1 MDKFYKAL
9 AVALKDLQ
17 VFITDRAALIAM
29 LLVPLVIGFFST
41 AMAGG
46 GEGSIHLPVVVVN
59 QDDGAYGI
67 SIVDVLSGIDEVDLT
82 QLDTPSAAEQQV
94 ARGDSLAA
102 VVIPIDFTRGI
113 DTHQPVEVAVIL
125 DPAQEKFARIIA
137 TILDEVANALSI
149 QGEIRYGIKTVL
161 ADMGYS
167 EATTQSADLARA
179 AQAQVEGVLFTQL
192 QRMENDAPIK
202 VVKETL
208 TGEEVLVWDN
218 VISLVLPGF
227 AVMFAFFVVP
237 MLSSALL
244 REKADG
250 TLRRLL
256 AAPLP
261 RSSLIGGKVLAYV
274 LVVIIQIAI
283 LFAIGA
289 IFMNMPLGR
298 SPLALALVT
307 VSLGLCATTLGMLVA
322 TVSRSIGQAEAI
334 GMLIVFALGFL
345 SGSMS
350 PVDPPYRGEG
360 LMATITGLF
369 PQSQAQ
375 MAYQT
380 LMLQNGDVAAVLPN
394 VLYLLGLSL
403 VFFLIAVW
411 RFRTE

>member
-9 AVALKDLQ
+9 AVAQKDLQ
-17 VFITDRAALIAM
+17 VFLKDRGAALAM
-29 LLVPLVIGFFST
+29 LIVPLVIGFFS
-41 AMAGG
+41 ASLYGG
-46 GEGSIHLPVVVVN
+46 GQGGIHLPVVVVD
-59 QDDGAYGI
+59 QDSGAYGQ
-67 SIVDVLSGIDEVDLT
+67 SIVEVLSGIGEVDLT
-82 QLDTPSAAEQQV
+82 QLDSPAAAEQQV

-102 VVIPIDFTRGI
+102 VVIPINFTRSVDAHEPI
-113 DTHQPVEVAVIL
+113 EVTVIL
-125 DPAQEKFARIIA
+125 DPAQEKFGRIVS
-137 TILDEVANALSI
+137 TIMDEVTNALAI

-167 EATTQSADLARA
+167 EVTTQSADLARA

-192 QRMENDAPIK
+192 RRMETDAPIK
-202 VVKETL
+202 VAKETL
-208 TGEEVLVWDN
+208 TGENVLVWNN

-237 MLSSALL
+237 TLSTALL

-274 LVVIIQIAI
+274 LVVIVQAAI

-289 IFMNMPLGR
+289 IFLDMPLGR
-298 SPLALALVT
+298 SPLGLVLVT

-334 GMLIVFALGFL
+334 GFLIVFALGFL
-345 SGSMS
+345 SGAMS

-360 LMATITGLF
+360 LMATITSLF
-369 PQSQAQ
+369 PQSQTQ
-375 MAYQT
+375 IAYQT

>member
-1 MDKFYKAL
+1 M
-9 AVALKDLQ
+9 
-17 VFITDRAALIAM
+17 
-29 LLVPLVIGFFST
+29 
-41 AMAGG
+41 
-46 GEGSIHLPVVVVN
+46 
-59 QDDGAYGI
+59 
-67 SIVDVLSGIDEVDLT
+67 VDEI
-82 QLDTPSAAEQQV
+82 
-94 ARGDSLAA
+94 
-102 VVIPIDFTRGI
+102 
-113 DTHQPVEVAVIL
+113 
-125 DPAQEKFARIIA
+125 
-137 TILDEVANALSI
+137 ANALAI

-167 EATTQSADLARA
+167 AATNPDLARA

-202 VVKETL
+202 VAKETL
-208 TGEEVLVWDN
+208 TGENVLVWNN

-237 MLSSALL
+237 TLSTALL

-274 LVVIIQIAI
+274 LVVVVQITI

-289 IFMNMPLGR
+289 IFMDMPLGR
-298 SPLALALVT
+298 SPAGMVLVT

-334 GMLIVFALGFL
+334 GFLIVFGLGFL

-360 LMATITGLF
+360 RHGDHHQSLPAVADADGL
-369 PQSQAQ
+369 SDVDAAKRRCGRGAAQ
-375 MAYQT
+375 RVVPAGPVAG
-380 LMLQNGDVAAVLPN
+380 LLPDRRVALQNRLVLC
-394 VLYLLGLSL
+394 
-403 VFFLIAVW
+403 LIVSTHSTPRHA
-411 RFRTE
+411 

>member
-1 MDKFYKAL
+1 MDTFYKAL
-9 AVALKDLQ
+9 AVARKDLQ
-17 VFITDRAALIAM
+17 VFLSDRVAAITM
-29 LLVPLVIGFFST
+29 LLVPLVIGFFS
-41 AMAGG
+41 AALAGG

-59 QDDGAYGI
+59 QDRGVYGE
-67 SIVDVLSGIDEVDLT
+67 SIVKVLSGIDEVSLT
-82 QLDTPSAAEQQV
+82 QLDSPSAADQRV

-102 VVIPIDFTRGI
+102 VVIPIDFTRSI
-113 DTHQPVEVAVIL
+113 DAHQPVEVAVIL

-137 TILDEVANALSI
+137 TVLDEVANALAI
-149 QGEIRYGIKTVL
+149 QGEIRYGIKAVL

-167 EATTQSADLARA
+167 EVANPDRARA

-202 VVKETL
+202 VEKVTL
-208 TGEEVLVWDN
+208 TGKEVLVWDN

-237 MLSSALL
+237 MLSTALL

-274 LVVIIQIAI
+274 LVVIVQVTI

-298 SPLALALVT
+298 SPLGLVLVT
-307 VSLGLCATTLGMLVA
+307 VSLGLCATTLGLAIA
-322 TVSRSIGQAEAI
+322 TISRSIGQAEGL

-360 LMATITGLF
+360 LMATITSFF
-369 PQSQAQ
+369 PQSQTQ

-411 RFRTE
+411 RFKTE

>member
-1 MDKFYKAL
+1 MDILYKAL

-17 VFITDRAALIAM
+17 VFLTDRAAVIAM

-46 GEGSIHLPVVVVN
+46 GEGGIHLPVVVVN
-59 QDDGAYGI
+59 QDNGAYGK
-67 SIVDVLSGIDEVDLT
+67 SIVDVLSGIDEMDLT
-82 QLDTPSAAEQQV
+82 QLDSPPAAEQQV
-94 ARGDSLAA
+94 AHGDFLAA
-102 VVIPIDFTRGI
+102 VVIPIDFTRGV
-113 DTHQPVEVAVIL
+113 DAHQPVEVAVIL
-125 DPAQEKFARIIA
+125 DPAQEKYGRIIS

-167 EATTQSADLARA
+167 EAANPELARA
-179 AQAQVEGVLFTQL
+179 AQAQVEAVLFTQL

-202 VVKETL
+202 VEKETL
-208 TGEEVLVWDN
+208 TGKQVLVWDN

-274 LVVIIQIAI
+274 LVVIVQVTI

-360 LMATITGLF
+360 PMAIITALF

>member
-1 MDKFYKAL
+1 MDTVYKTL
-9 AVALKDLQ
+9 AVALKDIQ
-17 VFITDRAALIAM
+17 VFLKDRAAALTM
-29 LLVPLVIGFFST
+29 LLFPVIIGAFT
-41 AMAGG
+41 AAMNSG
-46 GEGSIHLPVVVVN
+46 GEGSIQLPVVVVN
-59 QDDGAYGI
+59 QDSGTYGE
-67 SIVDVLSGIDEVDLT
+67 SIVKVLSDITEVKLT
-82 QLDTPSAAEQQV
+82 QLDSPTPAEQQV
-94 ARGDSLAA
+94 AAGESLAA
-102 VVIPIDFTRGI
+102 VIIPIDFSRSIEAHEPI
-113 DTHQPVEVAVIL
+113 DVIVIL
-125 DPAQEKFARIIA
+125 DPTQEKFARIIS
-137 TILDEVANALSI
+137 TMVDEIANALAI

-167 EATTQSADLARA
+167 AAANLDLARA

-192 QRMENDAPIK
+192 QRMETDAPIK
-202 VVKETL
+202 VTKETL
-208 TGEEVLVWDN
+208 TGENVLVWNN

-237 MLSSALL
+237 ILSSTLL

-261 RSSLIGGKVLAYV
+261 RGSLIGGKVLAYV
-274 LVVIIQIAI
+274 LVVVVQITI

-289 IFMNMPLGR
+289 IFMDMPLGR
-298 SPLALALVT
+298 SPLGMALVT

-322 TVSRSIGQAEAI
+322 TISRSTGQAEAI
-334 GMLIVFALGFL
+334 GFLIVFGLGFL

-360 LMATITGLF
+360 LMATITSFF
-369 PQSQAQ
+369 PQAQTQ

-411 RFRTE
+411 RFRTD

>member
-1 MDKFYKAL
+1 MDTFYKAL

-17 VFITDRAALIAM
+17 VFLKDRAAALTMLIFPVIMGAFSAAM
-29 LLVPLVIGFFST
+29 F
-41 AMAGG
+41 GG
-46 GEGSIHLPVVVVN
+46 GQAGIHLPVVVVN
-59 QDDGAYGI
+59 QDSGAYGQT
-67 SIVDVLSGIDEVDLT
+67 IVDVMSGIAEVELT
-82 QLDTPSAAEQQV
+82 QLDSPTTADQQV
-94 ARGDSLAA
+94 AAGESLAA
-102 VVIPIDFTRGI
+102 VVIPIDFSRSIEAHEPI
-113 DTHQPVEVAVIL
+113 DVTVIL
-125 DPAQEKFARIIA
+125 DPTQEKFARIIS
-137 TILDEVANALSI
+137 TMVDEIANALAI

-167 EATTQSADLARA
+167 EAANPDLARA

-208 TGEEVLVWDN
+208 TGENVLVWNN

-237 MLSSALL
+237 MLSTALL
-244 REKADG
+244 REKGDG

-261 RSSLIGGKVLAYV
+261 RSSLIGGKVLGYV
-274 LVVIIQIAI
+274 LVVVVQITI

-289 IFMNMPLGR
+289 IFMDMPLGR
-298 SPLALALVT
+298 SPAGLALVT

-334 GMLIVFALGFL
+334 GFLIVFVLGFL

-360 LMATITGLF
+360 AMATITSLF
-369 PQSQAQ
+369 PQSQTQ

-380 LMLQNGDVAAVLPN
+380 LMLQNGDVTAVLPN

>member
-1 MDKFYKAL
+1 MDTGYKTL
-9 AVALKDLQ
+9 AVALKDIQ
-17 VFITDRAALIAM
+17 VFLKDRAAALTM
-29 LLVPLVIGFFST
+29 LLFPVIIGAFT
-41 AMAGG
+41 AAMNSG
-46 GEGSIHLPVVVVN
+46 GEGSIQLPVVVVN
-59 QDDGAYGI
+59 QDSGTYGE
-67 SIVDVLSGIDEVDLT
+67 SIVKVLSDIAEVKLT
-82 QLDTPSAAEQQV
+82 QLDSPTPAEQQV
-94 ARGDSLAA
+94 AAGESLAA
-102 VVIPIDFTRGI
+102 VIIPIDFSRSIEAHEPI
-113 DTHQPVEVAVIL
+113 DVIVIL
-125 DPAQEKFARIIA
+125 DPTQEKFARIIS
-137 TILDEVANALSI
+137 TMVDEIANALAI

-167 EATTQSADLARA
+167 AAANLDLARA

-192 QRMENDAPIK
+192 QRMETDAPIK
-202 VVKETL
+202 VTKETL
-208 TGEEVLVWDN
+208 TGENVLVWNN

-237 MLSSALL
+237 ILSSTLL
-244 REKADG
+244 HEKADG

-261 RSSLIGGKVLAYV
+261 RGSLIGGKVLAYV
-274 LVVIIQIAI
+274 LVVVVQITI

-289 IFMNMPLGR
+289 IFMDMPLGR
-298 SPLALALVT
+298 SPLGMALVT

-322 TVSRSIGQAEAI
+322 TISRSTGQAEAI
-334 GMLIVFALGFL
+334 GFLIVFGLGFL

-360 LMATITGLF
+360 LMATITSFF
-369 PQSQAQ
+369 PQAQTQ

-411 RFRTE
+411 RFRTD

>member
-9 AVALKDLQ
+9 AVAQKDLQ
-17 VFITDRAALIAM
+17 VFLKDRAAAIAM
-29 LLVPLVIGFFST
+29 LIVPLIIGFFSA
-41 AMAGG
+41 AMFGG
-46 GEGSIHLPVVVVN
+46 GQGSIHLPVVVVN
-59 QDDGAYGI
+59 QDRGAYGQ
-67 SIVDVLSGIDEVDLT
+67 SIVEVLSGITEVELT
-82 QLDTPSAAEQQV
+82 PLDSPTAAEQQV
-94 ARGDSLAA
+94 LAGDSLAA
-102 VVIPIDFTRGI
+102 VVIPIDFTRSI
-113 DTHQPVEVAVIL
+113 EAHQPIEVTVIL
-125 DPAQEKFARIIA
+125 DPAQEKFARIIS

-167 EATTQSADLARA
+167 AATNPDLARA

-192 QRMENDAPIK
+192 QRMETDAPIK
-202 VVKETL
+202 VEKETL
-208 TGEEVLVWDN
+208 TGENVLVWNN

-237 MLSSALL
+237 TLSTALL

-274 LVVIIQIAI
+274 LVVIVQVAI

-289 IFMNMPLGR
+289 IFMDMPLGR
-298 SPLALALVT
+298 SPAGLVLVT

-322 TVSRSIGQAEAI
+322 TVSRSIGQAEAF
-334 GMLIVFALGFL
+334 GFLIVFALGFL
-345 SGSMS
+345 SGAMS

-360 LMATITGLF
+360 LMATITSLF
-369 PQSQAQ
+369 PQSQTQ

-380 LMLQNGDVAAVLPN
+380 LMLQNGDVAAVLPH

-411 RFRTE
+411 QFRTD

>member
-1 MDKFYKAL
+1 MDTFYKTL

-17 VFITDRAALIAM
+17 VFLKDRAAALTM
-29 LLVPLVIGFFST
+29 LLFPVIIGAFT
-41 AMAGG
+41 AAMNSGG
-46 GEGSIHLPVVVVN
+46 QADIHLPVVVVN
-59 QDDGAYGI
+59 QDSGAYGQT
-67 SIVDVLSGIDEVDLT
+67 IVDVLSGIAEVELT
-82 QLDTPSAAEQQV
+82 QLDSPTAAEEQV
-94 ARGDSLAA
+94 ARGDNLAA
-102 VVIPIDFTRGI
+102 VVIPIGFTRSI
-113 DTHQPVEVAVIL
+113 DAHEPIEVTVIL
-125 DPAQEKFARIIA
+125 DPTQEKFARIIS
-137 TILDEVANALSI
+137 TMVDEIANALAI

-167 EATTQSADLARA
+167 EATNPDLARA

-192 QRMENDAPIK
+192 QRMESDAPIK
-202 VVKETL
+202 VAKETL
-208 TGEEVLVWDN
+208 TGENVLVWNN

-237 MLSSALL
+237 MLSATLL
-244 REKADG
+244 REKGDG

-274 LVVIIQIAI
+274 LVVVVQITI

-289 IFMNMPLGR
+289 IFMDMPLGR
-298 SPLALALVT
+298 SPLGMVLVT

-334 GMLIVFALGFL
+334 GFLIVFGLGFL

-360 LMATITGLF
+360 LMATITSLF
-369 PQSQAQ
+369 PQSQTQ

>member
-17 VFITDRAALIAM
+17 VFLTDRGAAIAM
-29 LLVPLVIGFFST
+29 LLVPLVVGFFS
-41 AMAGG
+41 ASMYGG
-46 GEGSIHLPVVVVN
+46 GEGGVHLPVVVVN
-59 QDDGAYGI
+59 QDGGAYGE
-67 SIVDVLSGIDEVDLT
+67 SIVSVLSGIAEVDLSE
-82 QLDTPSAAEQQV
+82 LDSSAAAEQRV
-94 ARGDSLAA
+94 ASGEHVAA
-102 VVIPIDFTRGI
+102 VVIPIDFTRDI
-113 DTHQPVEVAVIL
+113 DAHQPIEVTVIL
-125 DPAQEKFARIIA
+125 DPAQAEYGRIVNTIVDEIA
-137 TILDEVANALSI
+137 SALAI
-149 QGEIRYGIKTVL
+149 QGEIRYSIKVVL
-161 ADMGYS
+161 TDMGYS
-167 EATTQSADLARA
+167 EATSPNPMRA

-192 QRMENDAPIK
+192 RRMESDAPIM
-202 VVKETL
+202 VQKETL

-218 VISLVLPGF
+218 IISLILPAF
-227 AVMFAFFVVP
+227 TVMFAFFVVP
-237 MLSSALL
+237 TLSTALL

-250 TLRRLL
+250 TLRRLV

-261 RSSLIGGKVLAYV
+261 RSSLIGGKVLAYL
-274 LVVIIQIAI
+274 LVVIVQVTI

-289 IFMNMPLGR
+289 IFLDMPLGR
-298 SPLALALVT
+298 SPLALVLVT
-307 VSLGLCATTLGMLVA
+307 LSLGLCATTLGMLVA

-334 GMLIVFALGFL
+334 GMLVVFALGFL

-360 LMATITGLF
+360 IMATITSLF

-375 MAYQT
+375 MAYQS

-411 RFRTE
+411 RFKFE